1 MVRLLIAAA
10 ALALHA
16 GAAEAGDAQAGRQ
29 LYDQCLACH
38 EIGRGAA
45 HGIGPHLNGAVGR
58 AAASHADFDYS
69 PSLRRLGEEA
79 HVWSAAALDAF
90 LADPA
95 AVAPDSRMSFAGI
108 ADAGARADLIAFLE
122 SVGDGSAM
130 ARLAAAEDHGV
141 DPAVLA
147 LEGDAEYGAWL
158 SGECTACHRADGG
171 DAGIPSIPALAG
183 GPLRHR
189 HARLPEQAPREPGDA
204 DDRGPARRRGDRGAC
219 RLFRQSRRMTQDAYA
234 FAMERCAMMQPKGRN
249 PS

>member
-171 DAGIPSIPALAG
+171 DAGIPSILRWPVDRFVIAMHAYRSKRRENPVMQMIAARLGDEEIAALA
-183 GPLRHR
+183 
-189 HARLPEQAPREPGDA
+189 AYFAN
-204 DDRGPARRRGDRGAC
+204 PA
-219 RLFRQSRRMTQDAYA
+219 
-234 FAMERCAMMQPKGRN
+234 E
-249 PS
+249 